1 MKITKRQLRQIIKEE
16 KRKLLSEM
24 WGESIETGSDLI
36 EFAKAY
42 SGLGEAVSSQVDAIV
57 AAYNNGGHSPE
68 YEVVYEQNPNA
79 IKRAYDKLSRIL
91 NMMEGEEAMVISEA
105 LEEAMDIFNRGDD
118 EVEAD
123 ARAAAGFSGHGG
135 DL

>member
-1 MKITKRQLRQIIKEE
+1 MKTTKRQLRQIIKEE

-42 SGLGEAVSSQVDAIV
+42 SGLGDAVSSQVDAIV

-68 YEVVYEQNPNA
+68 FDEVVYEQNPNA
-79 IKRAYDKLSRIL
+79 IKMAYDKLSRIL

-118 EVEAD
+118 EIEAD
-123 ARAAAGFSGHGG
+123 ARAAG
-135 DL
+135 DF